1 MSQCPDYIRACQ
13 ARLERIF
20 SSAQSRVSEVHEVAG
35 EWDTLAK
42 VKAENNLG
50 LYDLTRSLEIS
61 GINKMSTIVAFKT
74 VKENPGVEV

>member
-1 MSQCPDYIRACQ
+1 M
-13 ARLERIF
+13 
-20 SSAQSRVSEVHEVAG
+20 AG
-35 EWDTLAK
+35 KWDILAK

-50 LYDLTRSLEIS
+50 LYDLTKSLEIS